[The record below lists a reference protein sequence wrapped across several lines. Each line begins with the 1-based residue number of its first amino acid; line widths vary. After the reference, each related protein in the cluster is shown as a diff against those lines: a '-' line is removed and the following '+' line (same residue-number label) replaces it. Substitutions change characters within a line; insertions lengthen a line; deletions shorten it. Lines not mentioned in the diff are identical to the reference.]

1 MATAALELS
10 SAFWR
15 LSRAPFGADS
25 TTQDAGAR
33 LMYAYGILSVFGPRL
48 PPIQLAP
55 TGPIYQNF
63 RDSLLVHGGERLLL
77 GEPLPKNKKRRIAN
91 WKQLKFLS
99 IICRALLANFMI
111 YSIPRY
117 WIQTMAAPRWF
128 HKALQADV
136 YQLLWERDPSFDV
149 EHVGTDSSA
158 YK

>member
-1 MATAALELS
+1 MMFSYIKFTLGATN
-10 SAFWR
+10 
-15 LSRAPFGADS
+15 
-25 TTQDAGAR
+25 
-33 LMYAYGILSVFGPRL
+33 LM
-48 PPIQLAP
+48 
-55 TGPIYQNF
+55 T
-63 RDSLLVHGGERLLL
+63 
-77 GEPLPKNKKRRIAN
+77 
-91 WKQLKFLS
+91 
-99 IICRALLANFMI
+99 